1 MFKHSLVNCAVDV
14 VTNTV
19 INHVLH
25 NFAYVRY
32 SIHMKNKVVIRAWN
46 IIEERNII
54 NIRNW

>member
-1 MFKHSLVNCAVDV
+1 VLRDEYFYMFKHSLVNCAVDV

-32 SIHMKNKVVIRAWN
+32 SIHMKNKVVIRA
-46 IIEERNII
+46 
-54 NIRNW
+54 